1 MADISMELLQSEQKA
16 WRALDNALNRVDGK
30 NMSFGRYMNNKY
42 NMGNDKLANEESE
55 SLAVL
60 ILLKDHVKEI
70 R

>member
-42 NMGNDKLANEESE
+42 NKY
-55 SLAVL
+55 
-60 ILLKDHVKEI
+60 IFI
-70 R
+70 I